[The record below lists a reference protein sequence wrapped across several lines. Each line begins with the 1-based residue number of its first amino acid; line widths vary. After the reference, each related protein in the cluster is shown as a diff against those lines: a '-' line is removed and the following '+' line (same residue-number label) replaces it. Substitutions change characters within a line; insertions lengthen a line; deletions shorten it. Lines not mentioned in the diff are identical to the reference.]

1 MALSCVLFFMG
12 TRLYVCVRPE
22 GSPFTSFAQVFVAAA
37 RKRRLLAPASPPDE
51 LFDPPYWSKLVAKIK
66 HTDPFWWLDKAA
78 VVTPEDVVVVGPAG
92 ARCSRWRS
100 HGHITTCGGGQGSRS
115 KVAAWVNMVAL
126 TAWLPAYD
134 LLVVPALWRVIGRE
148 EGISQLQRIWIGLE
162 LSVVTMAVAVAVEH
176 RRRWAG
182 ARLSWA
188 WMVPQ
193 QAMAGLSEA
202 FAAIGLNEPC
212 NKESSE
218 SMRSVAGV
226 LVHAAATPWRPL
238 PTTRRPARWAGRPAM
253 TGEERGEQQVAAN
266 DRLRPPRRS
275 PPFSLSVRARRQGT
289 LAGREREGGAGRSSS
304 VVRG

>member
-92 ARCSRWRS
+92 ARS

-226 LVHAAATPWRPL
+226 LVVDVGELCISNLLPFLRLCYVFLEVVLDLSRLHIKGIHSPGASPVGSQPASVVEDDEPSRSFLATLRVSLYVP
-238 PTTRRPARWAGRPAM
+238 PARDSSM
-253 TGEERGEQQVAAN
+253 EQ
-266 DRLRPPRRS
+266 L
-275 PPFSLSVRARRQGT
+275 
-289 LAGREREGGAGRSSS
+289 
-304 VVRG
+304 